1 MSKYVY
7 ITGRG
12 HSGSTVLDCLLD
24 NVEGVQGVGET
35 VVGLKKKFC
44 AGGDGGRER
53 KVAAFWNRVK
63 EVCENEADV
72 DWAEIVD
79 AYREQAHPAK
89 LPKTLLADRETE
101 LIARTVRSVRRVYE
115 SVRQVSGA
123 ETIVDSSKE
132 VVRALLIAKHLE
144 DGFIIHLV
152 RDPIE
157 VLASDLDRI
166 VNKGKFR
173 FLRKSYDTEGREYFF
188 AFLTCVNWVVGNM
201 LCEVVKLYC
210 GDRCMTV
217 RYEDL
222 RREPGRTLER
232 IGDRLG
238 IDVGKV
244 VENVEQRVPMSTGIG
259 LNGNRMRRGSRE
271 FVFDPGPS
279 QREWP
284 SRYERMCRLVTYP
297 LRRKY
302 GYVG

>member
-7 ITGRG
+7 IMGRG

-35 VVGLKKKFC
+35 VVGLEEKFC
-44 AGGDGGRER
+44 ADEDGEREQ

-72 DWAEIVD
+72 DWAEVVST
-79 AYREQAHPAK
+79 YREQAHPNK
-89 LPKTLLADRETE
+89 FLRTLLADQENE
-101 LIARTVRSVRRVYE
+101 FIARTVRSVRRVYE
-115 SVRQVSGA
+115 SVLQVSDA
-123 ETIVDSSKE
+123 ETLVDSSKE
-132 VVRALLIAKHLE
+132 VTRALLIAKHLE
-144 DGFIIHLV
+144 EGFIIHLV
-152 RDPIE
+152 RDPIK

-173 FLRKSYDTEGREYFF
+173 FLRASYDTEGREYLF
-188 AFLTCVNWVVGNM
+188 AFLTCVNWVVGNL
-201 LCEVVKLYC
+201 LCKVVKLYC
-210 GDRCMTV
+210 GERCMTV

-238 IDVGKV
+238 VDVTEV
-244 VENVEQRVPMSTGIG
+244 VENIERRVPMNTGIG
-259 LNGNRMRRGSRE
+259 LNGNRMRRGSCE

-284 SRYERMCRLVTYP
+284 TGYERMCRFVTYP